1 MITKNDIKLFVFDMA
16 GTTIDEQN
24 VVYITVCES
33 INSFGV
39 ETTLERVLEFGA
51 GKEKKQA
58 ITDVLDSLG
67 IKDTVLVENIF
78 AHFKTKLD
86 ENYKHLNV
94 KAVKGVD
101 LKLLELKEAG
111 KIVVLNTGYN
121 RKIATL
127 LLDKLKWQKG
137 IHYDGL
143 ITADDIKRGRPH
155 PDMIEMAMQEFGIT
169 NPSLVLKAGDSKID
183 IEEGKNAGCGL
194 NIGVLS
200 GAQTREQLEQANPD
214 YIIESLKD
222 L

>member
-1 MITKNDIKLFVFDMA
+1 MKTKKDIKLFVFDMA

-24 VVYITVCES
+24 VVYITVCEA
-33 INSFGV
+33 INYFGV
-39 ETTLERVLEFGA
+39 ETKLERVLEFGA

-58 ITDVLDSLG
+58 IHDVLESLE
-67 IKDTVLVENIF
+67 INDEVLVENVF
-78 AHFKTKLD
+78 NYFKTKLD
-86 ENYKHLNV
+86 ENYKHLKV
-94 KAVKGVD
+94 TAVEGVD
-101 LKLLELKEAG
+101 LKLLELREENKT
-111 KIVVLNTGYN
+111 VVLNTGYN
-121 RKIATL
+121 RRIATL
-127 LLDKLKWQKG
+127 LLNKLKWEKG
-137 IHYDGL
+137 IHYDML

-155 PDMIEMAMQEFGIT
+155 PDMIEMAMKEFGIT
-169 NPSLVLKAGDSKID
+169 DSSLVLKAGDSKID